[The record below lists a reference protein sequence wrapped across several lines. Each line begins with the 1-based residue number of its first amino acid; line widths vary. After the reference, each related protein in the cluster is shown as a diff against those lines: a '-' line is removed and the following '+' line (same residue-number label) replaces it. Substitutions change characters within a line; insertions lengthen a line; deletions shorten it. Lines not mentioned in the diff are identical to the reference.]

1 MDRVG
6 SPRLARAFAAVL
18 FSTWAAGAGA
28 EPVQLGGHDF
38 YFGDLHAHTGLSEDG
53 GSNDLTCP
61 WGDACGDYSTVLVD
75 ARDLYGLDFLAL
87 TDHGNGHH
95 QLVDPGAWE
104 TQLADLLAADD
115 PVGGFVTVPGVEIWL
130 WHADGEIRDHRN
142 LYLFGDADEIE
153 GLSLAEL
160 IADEQAAPF
169 TTDDLSS
176 VFEWMEEVEAT
187 RGPALLIPHHP
198 ALQPPGAT
206 DWRCSDLRFNPVV
219 ENYSEHGN
227 SQSASFDGSFDS
239 GEEAEQA
246 DSLVDHAL
254 ALDGYGL
261 RLGLISGTDSHDTRP
276 GSVCSTDPRFASK
289 PNFGGGLSV
298 VVLPAGEP
306 LDRAAI
312 YQALR
317 DRRTMATSGPR
328 IPLDVQLWIDET
340 PMAWMGE
347 EAEADA
353 GAILEFVA
361 EVDPADAPYVV
372 GASLVQPEVSTTPM
386 TEVDAGRFREPLALA
401 PGETAV
407 VYVLVEVDGAAY
419 WADAEVDCDDGG
431 DDQREFLWSSPI
443 WIEVD
448 PLAGDDDDTSDDDD
462 CACRQAATPSP
473 ASASLAALVAVLA
486 ARRKRG

>member
-1 MDRVG
+1 
-6 SPRLARAFAAVL
+6 SCALAFVL
-18 FSTWAAGAGA
+18 FSTWGTGARA
-28 EPVQLGGHDF
+28 EPVQLGDHDY
-38 YFGDLHAHTGLSEDG
+38 YFGDLHVHTGLSQDG
-53 GSNDLTCP
+53 GSNDLDCP
-61 WGDACGDYSTVLVD
+61 WGEACGDYSTVLVD
-75 ARDLYGLDFLAL
+75 ARDLYDLDFLAL

-95 QLVDPGAWE
+95 QVLDPEDWE
-104 TQLADLLAADD
+104 TQLADVLAADD
-115 PVGGFVTVPGVEIWL
+115 PEGGFVTVPGVEVWL

-142 LYLFGDADEIE
+142 LYLFGDADDLD

-160 IADEQAAPF
+160 IPDEEAAPF
-169 TTDDLSS
+169 TTDDCPS
-176 VFEWMEEVEAT
+176 VFDWMEEVEAT

-206 DWRCSDLRFNPVV
+206 DWQCSDLRFNPVV

-227 SQSASFDGSFDS
+227 SQSASFEGSFDS
-239 GEEAEQA
+239 GEDAEQA

-289 PNFGGGLSV
+289 PNFGGGLAV
-298 VVLPAGEP
+298 VALPAGEP

-312 YQALR
+312 YGALR

-328 IPLDVQLWIDET
+328 IPLDVQLWIDDT
-340 PMAWMGE
+340 PVAWMGE
-347 EAEADA
+347 EAEASA
-353 GAILEFVA
+353 GAVLEVVA

-372 GASLVQPEVSTTPM
+372 GASLVQPEVSTAPM
-386 TEVDAGRFREPLALA
+386 TEVDTGRFREPLALA
-401 PGETAV
+401 AGEVAV
-407 VYVLVEVDGAAY
+407 VYVLVELDGAAY

-431 DDQREFLWSSPI
+431 DDTREFLWSSPI

-448 PLAGDDDDTSDDDD
+448 PLPGDDDDTSDDDD
-462 CACRQAATPSP
+462 CACRHDPTP
-473 ASASLAALVAVLA
+473 SLAAA
-486 ARRKRG
+486 G